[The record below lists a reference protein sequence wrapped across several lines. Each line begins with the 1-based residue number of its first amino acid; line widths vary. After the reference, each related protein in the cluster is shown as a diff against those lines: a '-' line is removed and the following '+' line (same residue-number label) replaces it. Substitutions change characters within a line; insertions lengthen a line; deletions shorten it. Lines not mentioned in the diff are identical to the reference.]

1 MDPMENN
8 NISNEQ
14 ETVQTN
20 VVANAQQP
28 QEKKVE
34 AAPAAHKTQASP
46 TVLDGAKS
54 KEKLRFVIVTMGQG
68 GGRLGMTLA
77 RVLPNNP
84 TLLAVNTSD
93 QDLAQIPIPEAYKF
107 KIGGQNADGAGKNR
121 NRAKAYFK
129 NFAATN
135 VYSDDKSMDALQT
148 FIAYYEEVL
157 FHPTEQTIIMTVF
170 SSDGGTG
177 SGLGPMFTASL
188 ANYMNTVK
196 SFRIGEH
203 DFPID
208 DVTNEIPRPVVIG
221 LTPKC
226 QISSGVTNLQNNIE
240 CFLDIQ
246 KSIDAGIGNFFI
258 LDNNLPSS
266 VKYANTEEMFD
277 IINARAAAPWVKFFG
292 VEMNSSLK
300 CMDLQDKINTLRISG
315 CSSFTSITKE
325 NQFNYVV
332 PRGQSVTRTVKM
344 LRNDGDLGVEEKN
357 ANNMISSIDVTS
369 VDITPIFF
377 EVEKS
382 GIVTDKMTED
392 LIGASMIGFFGFK
405 SLNAIVEDL
414 KENLHRT
421 QVANDKK
428 AAVVKEHSTGF
439 ATVAA
444 DAAELADRFE
454 PKAMSNDALKDLF

>member
-1 MDPMENN
+1 MDPVEN
-8 NISNEQ
+8 
-14 ETVQTN
+14 TN
-20 VVANAQQP
+20 VTPEVNQEKVVESSQP
-28 QEKKVE
+28 QQVAVE
-34 AAPAAHKTQASP
+34 APKASTVAQPATPKIAD
-46 TVLDGAKS
+46 VAKS
-54 KEKLRFVIVTMGQG
+54 KNKMRFVIIAMGQG

-77 RVLPNNP
+77 GFLPNNP
-84 TLLAVNTSD
+84 VLLAVNTSD
-93 QDLAQIPIPEAYKF
+93 QDLAQIPIPEEYKF
-107 KIGGQNADGAGKNR
+107 KIGGELADGAGKNR

-135 VYSDDKSMDALQT
+135 VYGKDKTMDALQT

-188 ANYMNTVK
+188 ANYMNTCK

-203 DFPID
+203 EFPID

-246 KSIDAGIGNFFI
+246 KAIDAGIGNFFI
-258 LDNNLPSS
+258 LDNNLPSNI
-266 VKYANTEEMFD
+266 KYSNTEEMFE

-315 CSSFTSITKE
+315 CSSFTSLHKE
-325 NQFNYVV
+325 NQFNYVI

-344 LRNDGDLGVEEKN
+344 LRNDGDLGTEEKN
-357 ANNMISSIDVTS
+357 ANNMIASIDVTS
-369 VDITPIFF
+369 VDVTPIFF

-382 GIVTDKMTED
+382 GITTNKMTED
-392 LIGASMIGFFGFK
+392 LVGCSMIGFFGFK

-444 DAAELADRFE
+444 DAAEIAARFE
-454 PKAMSNDALKDLF
+454 PKAMDQSSVVDLF

>member
-1 MDPMENN
+1 MDPVEN
-8 NISNEQ
+8 
-14 ETVQTN
+14 TN
-20 VVANAQQP
+20 VTPEVNQEKVVESSQP
-28 QEKKVE
+28 QQVVVE
-34 AAPAAHKTQASP
+34 APKASTVASAPATPKIAD
-46 TVLDGAKS
+46 VAKS
-54 KEKLRFVIVTMGQG
+54 KDKMRFVIIAMGQG
-68 GGRLGMTLA
+68 GGRLGMELA
-77 RVLPNNP
+77 GVLPNNP
-84 TLLAVNTSD
+84 VLLAVNTSD
-93 QDLAQIPIPEAYKF
+93 QDLAQIPIPEEYKF
-107 KIGGQNADGAGKNR
+107 KIGGELADGAGKNR

-129 NFAATN
+129 NFAAAN
-135 VYSDDKSMDALQT
+135 VYGNNSTMDALQT

-188 ANYMNTVK
+188 ANYMNTCK

-203 DFPID
+203 EFPID

-246 KSIDAGIGNFFI
+246 KAIDAGIGNFFI
-258 LDNNLPSS
+258 LDNNLPSNI
-266 VKYANTEEMFD
+266 KYSNTEEMFE

-315 CSSFTSITKE
+315 CSSFTSLHKE
-325 NQFNYVV
+325 NQFNYVI

-344 LRNDGDLGVEEKN
+344 LRNDGDLGTEEKN
-357 ANNMISSIDVTS
+357 ANNMIASIDVSS
-369 VDITPIFF
+369 VDTTPIFF

-382 GIVTDKMTED
+382 GITTNKMTED
-392 LIGASMIGFFGFK
+392 LVGCSMIGFFGFK

-444 DAAELADRFE
+444 DAAELAARFE
-454 PKAMSNDALKDLF
+454 PKAMDQSSVVDLF

>member
-1 MDPMENN
+1 MDPVEN
-8 NISNEQ
+8 
-14 ETVQTN
+14 TN
-20 VVANAQQP
+20 VTPEVNQEKVVESSQP
-28 QEKKVE
+28 QQVVE
-34 AAPAAHKTQASP
+34 APKASTVAQPATPKIAD
-46 TVLDGAKS
+46 VAKS
-54 KEKLRFVIVTMGQG
+54 KNKMRFVIIAMGQG

-77 RVLPNNP
+77 GFLPNNP
-84 TLLAVNTSD
+84 VLLAVNTSD
-93 QDLAQIPIPEAYKF
+93 QDLAQIPIPEEYKF
-107 KIGGQNADGAGKNR
+107 KIGGELADGAGKNR

-135 VYSDDKSMDALQT
+135 VYGNDKTMDALQT

-188 ANYMNTVK
+188 ANYMNTCK

-203 DFPID
+203 EFPID

-246 KSIDAGIGNFFI
+246 KAIDAGIGNFFI
-258 LDNNLPSS
+258 LDNNLPSNI
-266 VKYANTEEMFD
+266 KYSNTEEMFE

-315 CSSFTSITKE
+315 CSSFTSLHKE
-325 NQFNYVV
+325 NQFNYVI

-344 LRNDGDLGVEEKN
+344 LRNDGDLGTEEKN
-357 ANNMISSIDVTS
+357 ANNMIASIDVTS
-369 VDITPIFF
+369 VDVTPIFF

-382 GIVTDKMTED
+382 GITTNKMTED
-392 LIGASMIGFFGFK
+392 LVGCSMIGFFGFK

-444 DAAELADRFE
+444 DAAEIAARFE
-454 PKAMSNDALKDLF
+454 PKAMDQSSVVDLF

>member
-1 MDPMENN
+1 MDPVEN
-8 NISNEQ
+8 
-14 ETVQTN
+14 TN
-20 VVANAQQP
+20 VTPEVNQEKVVESSQP
-28 QEKKVE
+28 QQVVVE
-34 AAPAAHKTQASP
+34 APKASTVAKPATPKIAD
-46 TVLDGAKS
+46 VAKS
-54 KEKLRFVIVTMGQG
+54 KDKMRFVIIAMGQG

-77 RVLPNNP
+77 GVLPNNP
-84 TLLAVNTSD
+84 VLLAVNTSD
-93 QDLAQIPIPEAYKF
+93 QDLAQIPIPEEYKF
-107 KIGGQNADGAGKNR
+107 KIGGELADGAGKNR

-135 VYSDDKSMDALQT
+135 VYGKNTTMDALQT

-177 SGLGPMFTASL
+177 SGLGPMFTTSL
-188 ANYMNTVK
+188 ANYMNTCK

-203 DFPID
+203 EFPID

-246 KSIDAGIGNFFI
+246 KAIDAGIGNFFI
-258 LDNNLPSS
+258 LDNNLPSNI
-266 VKYANTEEMFD
+266 KYSNTEEMFE

-315 CSSFTSITKE
+315 CSSFTSLHKE
-325 NQFNYVV
+325 NQFNYVI

-344 LRNDGDLGVEEKN
+344 LRNDGDLGTEEKN

-369 VDITPIFF
+369 VDVTPIFF

-382 GIVTDKMTED
+382 GIATNKMTED
-392 LIGASMIGFFGFK
+392 LVGCSMIGFFGFK

-439 ATVAA
+439 STVAA
-444 DAAELADRFE
+444 DAAELAARFE
-454 PKAMSNDALKDLF
+454 PKAMDQSSVVDLF